1 MISLEGKSFY
11 ILKSIPVKPSTIVL
25 AKVLTAVLI
34 VIPFM
39 LIGDIVIFIRFKFNI
54 IEILLILLASF
65 ILPFVSEIIGIL
77 VNLKYPK
84 MDARNDT
91 EVVKQSTSTAVAVLL
106 GGVLSLATV
115 LSLVLL
121 AAFGLN
127 INLIMFISLI
137 IYSILLLLLVNR
149 MKKKSV
155 EEFNNI
161 TI

>member
-1 MISLEGKSFY
+1 M
-11 ILKSIPVKPSTIVL
+11 
-25 AKVLTAVLI
+25 
-34 VIPFM
+34 
-39 LIGDIVIFIRFKFNI
+39 
-54 IEILLILLASF
+54 
-65 ILPFVSEIIGIL
+65 

-137 IYSILLLLLVNR
+137 FYSILLLLLVNR

-161 TI
+161 VI